1 MEFYESGNKATC
13 VCSYYDV
20 IAVDSEIWFS
30 YCCFSY
36 EMKHVLF
43 YGGGSLHFDGS
54 TKCGEIL
61 VILLFRDE
69 KRVFYEVAVCTSV
82 AHTNVIVLEHD
93 KFCLRQF
100 WT

>member
-69 KRVFYEVAVCTSV
+69 KRVFLRGGSLHFCSSYERDRIGA
-82 AHTNVIVLEHD
+82 
-93 KFCLRQF
+93 
-100 WT
+100 W